1 MSDPVKPSSLS
12 QTREQLRTVSAAI
25 AAALAYLEPAQGE
38 PTCWVAPK
46 TDYVV
51 VYVLAGGVLHRFGG
65 KRDPP
70 ITPGHETEPRES
82 ACDGRVIPLRDA
94 TFEMFVS
101 AKVVPQFTVDLVG
114 QVVGDE
120 QHGDTVRMW
129 TFHLPGEP
137 PLICTSADRRS
148 LTRQAMCDETAF
160 AEALA
165 AAIAAA

>member
-1 MSDPVKPSSLS
+1 
-12 QTREQLRTVSAAI
+12 
-25 AAALAYLEPAQGE
+25 
-38 PTCWVAPK
+38 
-46 TDYVV
+46 
-51 VYVLAGGVLHRFGG
+51 
-65 KRDPP
+65 
-70 ITPGHETEPRES
+70 
-82 ACDGRVIPLRDA
+82 
-94 TFEMFVS
+94 MFVS

-129 TFHLPGEP
+129 TFHLPGES

>member
-1 MSDPVKPSSLS
+1 MS
-12 QTREQLRTVSAAI
+12 
-25 AAALAYLEPAQGE
+25 
-38 PTCWVAPK
+38 
-46 TDYVV
+46 
-51 VYVLAGGVLHRFGG
+51 
-65 KRDPP
+65 
-70 ITPGHETEPRES
+70 
-82 ACDGRVIPLRDA
+82 
-94 TFEMFVS
+94 VS

-165 AAIAAA
+165 AAIATA